1 MHGGDYCKHQ
11 DNDDF
16 QGGRDLCWGGA
27 HRKAFGM
34 AAVFCF
40 CIVSAMYAFFLY
52 LCFILHKN
60 FLKVKLF
67 LKSISGV

>member
-1 MHGGDYCKHQ
+1 MQGGDYYKHQ

-34 AAVFCF
+34 AAVLCF
-40 CIVSAMYAFFLY
+40 CVVSAMYAFFYACTLFY
-52 LCFILHKN
+52 IKIV
-60 FLKVKLF
+60 LKVKLF
-67 LKSISGV
+67 LRSISGV